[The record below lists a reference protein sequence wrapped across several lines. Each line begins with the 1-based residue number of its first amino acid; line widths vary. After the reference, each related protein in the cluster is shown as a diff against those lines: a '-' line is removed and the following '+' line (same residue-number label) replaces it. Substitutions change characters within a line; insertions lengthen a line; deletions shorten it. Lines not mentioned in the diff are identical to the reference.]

1 MSTYIK
7 IGKFAASHGLLG
19 DLILH
24 HHLGKRTSLQ
34 DVKAIFIETATDKFL
49 PYFIEK
55 TKMRN
60 QEEILIKLEGIE
72 NPEQARKL
80 TPKDVWL
87 TEEDFQKHSGK
98 SAPITL
104 LGYLLFDDSTPI
116 GEIKEVIEQPHQ
128 ILCTV
133 MVGEKEAYIPVHESN
148 ILQIDHQKR
157 QIHVEIPEGLLDIYT
172 G

>member
-7 IGKFAASHGLLG
+7 IGKFAASHGLHG

-34 DVKAIFIETATDKFL
+34 DVKAVFIETSTDRFL

-60 QEEILIKLEGIE
+60 QEEILVKLEEIDS
-72 NPEQARKL
+72 PEKARKL
-80 TPKDVWL
+80 TPKEVWL
-87 TEEDFQKHSGK
+87 TQEDFQRHSGK

-104 LGYLLFDDSTPI
+104 LGYELFDDSKRV

-133 MVGEKEAYIPVHESN
+133 IINDKEAYIPVHESN
-148 ILQIDHQKR
+148 ILEINHQKR
-157 QIHVEIPEGLLDIYT
+157 QIHVEIPEGLLDIYL
-172 G
+172 